1 MKFLGKLSVFIPQA
15 YRGILFIAR
24 KYRNSFF
31 FLHNHP
37 AFLHKFC
44 TIGKYLWAR
53 IINKEI

>member
-1 MKFLGKLSVFIPQA
+1 VFIPQA

-24 KYRNSFF
+24 KYGNSFS